1 MTTER
6 ISLSDIAYDIEQ
18 LYIEGYRPTSIAAQ
32 LDVPVEM
39 VYDWLEATNLEDDV
53 DAEDWDELEAFEPG
67 DF

>member
-1 MTTER
+1 MTTKR
-6 ISLSDIAYDIEQ
+6 YSLSDIAYDIEQ

>member
-1 MTTER
+1 MTTKR
-6 ISLSDIAYDIEQ
+6 YSLSDIAYDIEQ
-18 LYIEGYRPTSIAAQ
+18 LYIEGYRPISIAAQ